1 MSNFVAEKDP
11 SDSICSDIEDL
22 APQIPYYTKEYRDAL
37 QMCRKIAW
45 VLGLETD
52 GRLVFGCLGEMT
64 VGKLRKQL
72 HIQSTPSDASE
83 EFWSAL
89 GEFCRQE
96 RVTTLSLGTIGTCPD
111 IPIIGRVFSHKVRCE
126 YWVDLQAPDIEMA
139 LRPQQRRVLRKAR
152 ARGLELR
159 VPPISSGLA
168 THNLLSEQ
176 SLGRRRERGESIPVF
191 DDSYI
196 PQALIETGAARI
208 YECVLEEEVLGS
220 VIITVAKKGVHGYS
234 AGYSRRGMKLG
245 AAVFLSVATFQSMRS
260 EGKSVFN
267 LGDAPRDSGLA
278 VFKRGLGSEEHES
291 LSKSFDTAS
300 PAVRF
305 IINGYS
311 SLSQILRR

>member
-11 SDSICSDIEDL
+11 SDSICADIEGL

-37 QMCRKIAW
+37 QMCGKTVW
-45 VLGLETD
+45 FFGLAID
-52 GRLVFGCLGEMT
+52 GRIVCGCLGEMT
-64 VGKLRKQL
+64 VGRLRKQL

-96 RVTTLSLGTIGTCPD
+96 RVTTLSLGTIGTCPE
-111 IPIIGRVFSHKVRCE
+111 IPTISRVVSSDDRCE

-152 ARGLELR
+152 AQGLEIR
-159 VPPISSGLA
+159 VPPTSSGLA
-168 THNLLSEQ
+168 THNLLTQE
-176 SLGRRRERGESIPVF
+176 SLGRRRERGEGIPEF
-191 DDSYI
+191 DESDV

-208 YECVLEEEVLGS
+208 YECVLEDEVLGS
-220 VIITVAKKGVHGYS
+220 VIITVARKGAHGYS
-234 AGYSRRGMKLG
+234 AGYSRSGMKVG

-260 EGKSVFN
+260 EGKSIFN
-267 LGDAPRDSGLA
+267 LGDAPQDSGLA
-278 VFKRGLGSEEHES
+278 VFKRGMGAEQHES
-291 LSKSFDTAS
+291 RSKSFDTAS

-305 IINGYS
+305 LVKGYS
-311 SLSQILRR
+311 SLSRILSR